1 MKRREE
7 SRHNTNKKQ
16 TINFY
21 WLLNNFMYNI
31 FYMGEVSARTLR
43 TIHIQI
49 LYMNKTIIAI
59 CYAGI
64 SIASTVKVYMNGEN
78 IHIMSYAAG
87 LFLGLAIIVAIMA
100 YNEHYEKKP
109 IAETEEK

>member
-1 MKRREE
+1 
-7 SRHNTNKKQ
+7 
-16 TINFY
+16 
-21 WLLNNFMYNI
+21 MYFI
-31 FYMGEVSARTLR
+31 WAKYPQGLYEQS
-43 TIHIQI
+43 IYKI

-64 SIASTVKVYMNGEN
+64 SIASTVKVYMNGES

-87 LFLGLAIIVAIMA
+87 LFLGLAMIVAIMA
-100 YNEHYEKKP
+100 YNDYEKKP